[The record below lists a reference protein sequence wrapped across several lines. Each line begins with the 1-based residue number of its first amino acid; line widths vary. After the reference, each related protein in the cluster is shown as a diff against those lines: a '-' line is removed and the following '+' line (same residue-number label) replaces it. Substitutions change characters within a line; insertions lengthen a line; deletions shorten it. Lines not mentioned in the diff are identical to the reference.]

1 MIWTL
6 VALLVMATVAVS
18 WREPRSLSV
27 GVLGLLAVGVT
38 VLALAGPGGGLIAL
52 LLALVTLATFSVLGG
67 LTMRRQPGRARV
79 GRVAVALGVVAL
91 GLCAAVL
98 WAWRES
104 ADGLTGW
111 LLVVGAPAF
120 YVAFLFAAFVGYG
133 AVYGRVVRRWA
144 RPVDVVIVLGA
155 GLHGDRV
162 SQVLASR
169 LDRARL
175 ALEHSRS
182 RGRDTHVICSGGQG
196 PDETVPEA
204 VAMARYLV
212 DRGIDEALVRRED
225 RSTSTDENLRFS
237 AEIAARHG
245 LEQGRF
251 AVVTNDFHAFRAAM
265 LMRDVGLAG
274 HGLGASTG
282 PRLWAAAVLRE
293 FTAVLWEQRLVH
305 GVVAAVLTGAA
316 ALVAA
321 AP

>member
-6 VALLVMATVAVS
+6 VALLVVATAVAA

-27 GVLGLLAVGVT
+27 GVLALLAGGVAVVALAGLDGLIVVL
-38 VLALAGPGGGLIAL
+38 VLAL
-52 LLALVTLATFSVLGG
+52 LALAMFAILGG
-67 LTMRRQPGRARV
+67 LTMRRQPGRSRV
-79 GRVAVALGVVAL
+79 GGVAVALGAVAL
-91 GLCAAVL
+91 GYCAALEWVRAEQAEDL
-98 WAWRES
+98 A
-104 ADGLTGW
+104 GW
-111 LLVVGAPAF
+111 LLVLGTPAF
-120 YVAFLFAAFVGYG
+120 YVASLFVAFVGYG
-133 AVYGRVVRRWA
+133 AVYGRVVRRWVP
-144 RPVDVVIVLGA
+144 PVDVVIVLGA

-169 LDRARL
+169 LDRAL
-175 ALEHSRS
+175 VALGRSRS

-204 VAMARYLV
+204 VAMARYLLGRGV
-212 DRGIDEALVRRED
+212 DDSLVWRED

-237 AEIAARHG
+237 AEIAAEHG
-245 LEQGRF
+245 IEHGRF

-274 HGLGASTG
+274 YGLGASTR

-293 FTAVLWEQRLVH
+293 FTAVLWEQRLLH
-305 GVVAAVLTGAA
+305 ALVAVVLTGAA
-316 ALVAA
+316 VVTAA

>member
-1 MIWTL
+1 MVWTL
-6 VALLVMATVAVS
+6 VALLAVASAAVA

-27 GVLGLLAVGVT
+27 GVLALLAAGAS
-38 VLALAGPGGGLIAL
+38 VLAVAGPGGVLAAL
-52 LLALVTLATFSVLGG
+52 LLALASLATFSVLSG
-67 LTMRRQPGRARV
+67 LTMRRQPGQARV

-91 GLCAAVL
+91 GYCAAVL
-98 WAWRES
+98 GAWVGA
-104 ADGLTGW
+104 ADDLVGW
-111 LLVVGAPAF
+111 LFVLGTPAF
-120 YVAFLFAAFVGYG
+120 YVASLFVAFVGYG
-133 AVYGRVVRRWA
+133 AVYGRIVRRWA

-169 LDRARL
+169 LDRARV
-175 ALEHSRS
+175 ALERSRS

-212 DRGIDEALVRRED
+212 DRGVDEALVRRED

-237 AEIAARHG
+237 AEIAAHHG

-265 LMRDVGLAG
+265 LMRDAGLAG

-305 GVVAAVLTGAA
+305 GAVAAVLTGAA
-316 ALVAA
+316 AVVAA
-321 AP
+321 TP